1 MRLLLL
7 PGLDGTG
14 KLFDDL
20 IAAIPAGHGAS
31 PVSYPEALR
40 EFDEFVRYAESAI
53 RDGGDTVL
61 VAESFSGPVAVEI
74 MRNPPRNLK
83 AVVLVATFVQAPSP
97 RLMAFTRS
105 VPAVLMRAFSG
116 LALDWF
122 CLNGKEQEK
131 TTRRI
136 KQIVQTLS
144 PRLIKARLKVLLSLP
159 RDLPMVLEKNK
170 LPVLFLKP
178 IRDRLVP
185 EKYFGQIEQRLPP
198 ESTVQ
203 ILGPHFLLQCCP
215 QDCAKAI
222 SEFVR
227 RLA

>member
-31 PVSYPEALR
+31 PVSYPEALC

-74 MRNPPRNLK
+74 MRNPPGNLK
-83 AVVLVATFVQAPSP
+83 AIVLVATFVKTPSP
-97 RLMAFTRS
+97 KLLALTKRM
-105 VPAVLMRAFSG
+105 PAVLIRAFSG
-116 LALDWF
+116 IALDWF
-122 CLNGKEQEK
+122 CLSGGEKGK
-131 TTRRI
+131 TARRI
-136 KQIVQTLS
+136 KQIVQALA
-144 PRLIKARLKVLLSLP
+144 PELIKARLKVLLSLP
-159 RDLPMVLEKNK
+159 HDLPMVLEKNK

-178 IRDRLVP
+178 IRDRLVA
-185 EKYFGQIEQRLPP
+185 EKYFRQIEQHLPS

-215 QDCAKAI
+215 QGCAKAI
-222 SEFVR
+222 NQFVR